1 VIQINIIAKH
11 LLYNE
16 ISLIEVRRRQGFY
29 PTQRTARAA
38 KNPRRPLLL
47 RTVPV
52 ISTTRIGDTTHRS
65 SNLPHLLIKMS
76 LPNSQESSQMDLYDQ
91 ESYSIPEDELR
102 SISTAHSSDDDD
114 NIMGT
119 QVHFDPSLSD
129 SDLPNLRG

>member
-1 VIQINIIAKH
+1 
-11 LLYNE
+11 
-16 ISLIEVRRRQGFY
+16 
-29 PTQRTARAA
+29 
-38 KNPRRPLLL
+38 
-47 RTVPV
+47 
-52 ISTTRIGDTTHRS
+52 
-65 SNLPHLLIKMS
+65 
-76 LPNSQESSQMDLYDQ
+76 MDLYDQ